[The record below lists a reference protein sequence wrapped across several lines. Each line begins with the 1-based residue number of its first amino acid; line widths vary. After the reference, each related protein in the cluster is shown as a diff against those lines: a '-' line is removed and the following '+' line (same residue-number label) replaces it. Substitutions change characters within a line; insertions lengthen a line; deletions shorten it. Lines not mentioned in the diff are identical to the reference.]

1 VKATVTTHCPDAW
14 TARSIVTA
22 LEADNQA
29 APRPLHI
36 TSRVTGKQVVSTITG
51 AQDIE
56 SLLATIDDL
65 LLCLIA
71 VDGLASIAK
80 CRKPRARKKS

>member
-1 VKATVTTHCPDAW
+1 MKATVTACYTDARI
-14 TARSIVTA
+14 ARSVETA
-22 LEADNQA
+22 LSADNGA
-29 APRPLHI
+29 APRPLHV

-51 AQDIE
+51 AQDVE

-71 VDGLASIAK
+71 VDGLASTLR
-80 CRKPRARKKS
+80 CRKARARRMD

>member
-1 VKATVTTHCPDAW
+1 VKATVTTHYADACM
-14 TARSIVTA
+14 ARSIERA
-22 LEADNQA
+22 LKVDNEA

-36 TSRVTGKQVVSTITG
+36 RSRVTGKQVVSTITG

-56 SLLATIDDL
+56 SLVATIDDL

-71 VDGLASIAK
+71 VDGLASTVK
-80 CRKPRARKKS
+80 CRKPRAPKKR